1 MAIEI
6 NNIFS
11 DRINTVLKTPTNT
24 FLIISFLST
33 FLGVFLDTIKY
44 FNSSLSLLLTLNVL
58 TLVLLFISFVLFRI
72 KKINTQITAAILIY
86 LIIINITFSNII
98 LVSHNMPNW
107 EYNLLRDTFITAV
120 FITISGFIL
129 NAKHI
134 VAINLIFSSSVIYIA
149 IISAPSYI
157 SDNALFL
164 VLMLV
169 GFSYGV
175 IFFRSN
181 LISSL
186 KQNDELNRKI
196 LLKEEALNTE
206 KELRLEETINY
217 KNREL
222 VSNALV
228 FAQNM
233 EVKNK
238 MAKKIRS
245 VEKDV
250 SSKLIPELLDLLSQM
265 STSDNSKHW
274 NEFHARFNDVHQDF
288 YHNISKQFPN
298 LSPAEQKLAAFIK
311 LKMSSKEIALLTQN
325 SKDSID
331 VARSRLRKKMNLLK
345 SDNFVVFL
353 SKI

>member
-1 MAIEI
+1 
-6 NNIFS
+6 
-11 DRINTVLKTPTNT
+11 
-24 FLIISFLST
+24 
-33 FLGVFLDTIKY
+33 
-44 FNSSLSLLLTLNVL
+44 
-58 TLVLLFISFVLFRI
+58 
-72 KKINTQITAAILIY
+72 
-86 LIIINITFSNII
+86 
-98 LVSHNMPNW
+98 MPNW
-107 EYNLLRDTFITAV
+107 ENNLLRDTFIIAV

-157 SDNALFL
+157 SNNALFL
-164 VLMLV
+164 VLMLG

-175 IFFRSN
+175 IFFRSS

-206 KELRLEETINY
+206 KELRFEETINY

-238 MAKKIRS
+238 IAKKIRS

-250 SSKLIPELLDLLSQM
+250 SSK
-265 STSDNSKHW
+265 
-274 NEFHARFNDVHQDF
+274 
-288 YHNISKQFPN
+288 HNC
-298 LSPAEQKLAAFIK
+298 
-311 LKMSSKEIALLTQN
+311 
-325 SKDSID
+325 
-331 VARSRLRKKMNLLK
+331 
-345 SDNFVVFL
+345 
-353 SKI
+353 